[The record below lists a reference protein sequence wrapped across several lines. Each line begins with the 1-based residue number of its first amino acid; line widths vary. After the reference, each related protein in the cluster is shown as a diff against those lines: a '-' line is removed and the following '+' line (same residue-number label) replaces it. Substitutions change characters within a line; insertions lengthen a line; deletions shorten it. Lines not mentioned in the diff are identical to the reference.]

1 LKKGNV
7 LNCSAM
13 FANVVATYEH
23 LSLVSFRGVSLY
35 AMNSSDNFFVI
46 TYYYLLLFDNVVE
59 KKKTNISWRG

>member
-1 LKKGNV
+1 
-7 LNCSAM
+7 M

-59 KKKTNISWRG
+59 KKKTNIS